1 MDKKRVARK
10 PAINEEALAKLGVA
24 NLAVLIVDEAGR
36 NPTFRKLVTA
46 KLAAAKGPEAVAGVI
61 DKRLASLERTKGFVD
76 WPKAKEFAADLANT
90 VAIIASEIGGV
101 DTDGAVDRLVRF
113 LMTSKQVLN
122 RTDDSSGR
130 IQSIYGDAASALAE
144 LAAKVGDDRKPSLPD
159 RFHELAV
166 SDEYDFFSEIMP
178 KIVAVLPRAAVD
190 SWDAKLEKE
199 IRSLGPIGKEDR
211 DWERQ
216 IQANRI
222 IGLRQAI
229 ADQRKDVDAFI
240 SLERS
245 RSAHRIDR
253 MAIGERLLDA
263 GRFGE
268 ALESVRPAG
277 HGAQVRSSHDEDLA
291 RIGVADDSD
300 LDRTRLEVRILQAM
314 GDKAAAQALRWRAFE
329 TTLDAGLLRDH
340 IAHLADF
347 DEFDVLDRAFAHA
360 SSFALKYSAL
370 VFLLKWPRLELAAR
384 LVLDRR
390 EQWEGRH
397 YGLLVPAAEMLEPDH
412 PTEATILYRALLDD
426 ILDRARSPAYGYGA
440 RYLAKL
446 DALAPHVDTAVGI
459 ETHERYREALTKKH
473 GRKWGFWSLVKPGS

>member
-10 PAINEEALAKLGVA
+10 PVINEDALAKLGVA
-24 NLAVLIVDEAGR
+24 KLARLIVDEAGR

-46 KLAAAKGPEAVAGVI
+46 TLAAAKGPEAVAVII

-90 VAIIASEIGGV
+90 VAIIASEIDGV
-101 DTDGAVDRLVRF
+101 DADGAVDHLVRF

-122 RTDDSSGR
+122 RIDDSSGR

-144 LAAKVGDDRKPSLPD
+144 LAAKVGEDRRPSLSD

-199 IRSLGPIGKEDR
+199 IRSLGPISKEDR

-216 IQANRI
+216 IKTNRL
-222 IGLRQAI
+222 IGMRQAI
-229 ADQRKDVDAFI
+229 ADHHKDVDAFI

-253 MAIGERLLDA
+253 MAIAERLLDA

-268 ALESVRPAG
+268 ALESARQTG
-277 HGAQVRSSHDEDLA
+277 HGAQVSSSHAEGLA

-300 LDRTRLEVRILQAM
+300 LDRMRLEVGILQAM
-314 GDKAAAQALRWRAFE
+314 GDEAAAQALRWRAFE

-347 DEFDVLDRAFAHA
+347 EEFDVLDRAFAHA

-446 DALAPHVDTAVGI
+446 DALAPHVDAAVGI
-459 ETHERYREALTKKH
+459 ETHERYREALMKKH

>member
-10 PAINEEALAKLGVA
+10 PAINEDALAKLGVA
-24 NLAVLIVDEAGR
+24 KLARLIVDEAGR

-46 KLAAAKGPEAVAGVI
+46 TLAAAKGPEAVAGVI

-90 VAIIASEIGGV
+90 VVIIVSEIGGV
-101 DTDGAVDRLVRF
+101 DADGALDRLVRF
-113 LMTSKQVLN
+113 LMTAGQVLN
-122 RTDDSSGR
+122 RIDDSSGR

-144 LAAKVGDDRKPSLPD
+144 LVAKVGEDRRASLPD
-159 RFHELAV
+159 RFHELAL
-166 SDEYDFFSEIMP
+166 SDECDFFCEIMP
-178 KIVAVLPRAAVD
+178 KIIALLPRAAID
-190 SWDAKLEKE
+190 SWDARLEKE
-199 IRSLGPIGKEDR
+199 IQSLGPIGKEDR

-216 IQANRI
+216 IKANRI
-222 IGLRQAI
+222 IGLRQTI

-245 RSAHRIDR
+245 RSAHRVDR
-253 MAIGERLLDA
+253 MAIAERLLDA
-263 GRFGE
+263 GRFEE
-268 ALESVRPAG
+268 ALESVRQAG
-277 HGAQVRSSHDEDLA
+277 QSAQVSSSHAEGLA
-291 RIGVADDSD
+291 RIGVADESD
-300 LDRTRLEVRILQAM
+300 LYRTRLEVRILQTM
-314 GDKAAAQALRWRAFE
+314 GDEAAAQALRWRAFE
-329 TTLDAGLLRDH
+329 ATLDAGLLRDH

-347 DEFDVLDRAFAHA
+347 EEFDVLDRAFAHA

-370 VFLLKWPRLELAAR
+370 AFLLKWPRLDLAAR

-397 YGLLVPAAEMLEPDH
+397 YGLLVPAAETLEPDH

-446 DALAPHVDTAVGI
+446 DVMAPHVDGAVGI
-459 ETHERYREALTKKH
+459 ETHERYREGLTKKH